1 MAWLYLRG
9 CRLPFVLLRSSVA
22 LFMSVAAALAACG
35 PVAGGL
41 LTGATEQPPPRSR
54 TTSRDVIVPADAER
68 YSFAGTIGS
77 PHPPTRPELGL
88 EALRRLCPTRD
99 AALERVAHRI
109 ASRQA
114 RGLRAL
120 ETPEIVFALRA
131 EGSPHVWPH
140 AWALDDTDPQ
150 AADARARLTRFL
162 ESFNDGGERRCGIA
176 YAEAGGRR
184 ALAAIALDALAD
196 LEPMRTRARAG
207 AWIGVHALLVAEAT
221 DAQIVVLA
229 PDRAP
234 YTLVTGTNGG
244 KIRGKFAVDR
254 PGTWLVQVLVGTERG
269 PRPALE
275 SVVYVDEEPPE
286 IFLGRPAPG
295 EEHASPELAPDEAMH
310 HMLEAVRRQAGLAA
324 LRRDARLDALAKSH
338 ANAMRDA
345 DQLAHDVGGGDPRRR
360 SEEAGLAGA
369 TVGEDVAH
377 APNVE
382 RAHRAL
388 WASPSHRANL
398 LHPRFDAI
406 GIGVASGHDGSVWL
420 CLLFADFR

>member
-1 MAWLYLRG
+1 
-9 CRLPFVLLRSSVA
+9 
-22 LFMSVAAALAACG
+22 
-35 PVAGGL
+35 
-41 LTGATEQPPPRSR
+41 
-54 TTSRDVIVPADAER
+54 
-68 YSFAGTIGS
+68 
-77 PHPPTRPELGL
+77 
-88 EALRRLCPTRD
+88 
-99 AALERVAHRI
+99 
-109 ASRQA
+109 
-114 RGLRAL
+114 
-120 ETPEIVFALRA
+120 VFALRA

-140 AWALDDTDPQ
+140 AWALEDADPQ

-162 ESFNDGGERRCGIA
+162 ESFDDGGERRCGIA
-176 YAEAGGRR
+176 YAKAGGRR
-184 ALAAIALDALAD
+184 ALAAVALDALAD
-196 LEPMRTRARAG
+196 LEPMKTRARAG
-207 AWIGVHALLVAEAT
+207 AWLDVRALLVAEAT
-221 DAQIVVLA
+221 DAQVVVLG
-229 PDRAP
+229 PDRPP
-234 YTLVTGTNGG
+234 YTIVTGMNGA

-254 PGTWLVQVLVGTERG
+254 PGTWLVQVLVATERG

-295 EEHASPELAPDEAMH
+295 EEHAARELAPAEAMQR
-310 HMLEAVRRQAGLAA
+310 MLQAVRRQAGLAA

-338 ANAMRDA
+338 ADAMRDA
-345 DQLAHDVGGGDPRRR
+345 DQLAHDVGGGDPPRRA
-360 SEEAGLAGA
+360 EEAGLAGA

-406 GIGVASGHDGSVWL
+406 GIGVASARDGSVWV